1 MINNNNNK
9 PKEQDE
15 RLYSWI
21 SSFSSNKKTTVIE
34 LIGLPGSGKSTV
46 ANTISLWGIKSVI
59 VFSDANCLKDVERG
73 LVTKIMSS

>member
-1 MINNNNNK
+1 MKKNNDNK

-21 SSFSSNKKTTVIE
+21 SSLSSNKNTTVIE

-46 ANTISLWGIKSVI
+46 ANTKF
-59 VFSDANCLKDVERG
+59 VFEGRYPGTSRNTG
-73 LVTKIMSS
+73 